1 MPAGM
6 RWGHH
11 PFGAVVARPCP
22 VGASDGGAEGWF
34 IPLVSRSEPDRKC
47 LPIKA
52 IFLPW
57 SRGIVLLAIVVVR
70 RRGRHP
76 NGPRPALAGLGRARP
91 VGPRDSTRPRPLQ
104 AAGRPRK
111 LYEAQMHRSIVD
123 EPQIMKEAN
132 LESFD
137 VNGDLEIPGELA
149 RLALVIVSRHQKISF
164 ISVLWRAIDASS
176 LS

>member
-1 MPAGM
+1 
-6 RWGHH
+6 
-11 PFGAVVARPCP
+11 
-22 VGASDGGAEGWF
+22 
-34 IPLVSRSEPDRKC
+34 
-47 LPIKA
+47 
-52 IFLPW
+52 
-57 SRGIVLLAIVVVR
+57 
-70 RRGRHP
+70 
-76 NGPRPALAGLGRARP
+76 
-91 VGPRDSTRPRPLQ
+91 
-104 AAGRPRK
+104 
-111 LYEAQMHRSIVD
+111 MHRSIVD